1 MMKVS
6 FVGSIMQETLFGE
19 EIIDAKPFLKW
30 AGGKTQLINQI
41 EERLPQDI
49 KSNKI
54 IEKYFEPFIGG
65 GALFFY
71 LSSNYNIKK
80 SYIYDINPE
89 LIVVYKTIKNNPKE
103 LINSLSELKDNFI
116 PLSHEERKKIYL
128 GIRKEFNES
137 ITEFDYSKYSK
148 EDYVTRSTYFILMNK
163 TCFNGLFRVNK
174 KGEFNVPFGR
184 YKNPAIFD
192 KDNIL
197 ACSKALKNTFIEE
210 GSFLNSEKLIDSN
223 SFVYLDPP
231 YRPITSSASFTSYSK
246 FDFNDDDQIELAN
259 FYKRMSDNGAKLL
272 LSNSDPKNTDESD
285 DFFDDLYSDF
295 TIDRVFAKRS
305 INRNGKKRG
314 AVSEILVKNY

>member
-1 MMKVS
+1 
-6 FVGSIMQETLFGE
+6 MQETLFGE
-19 EIIDAKPFLKW
+19 EVIDAKPFLKW

-41 EERLPQDI
+41 EDRLPEEI
-49 KSNKI
+49 KSSKKI
-54 IEKYFEPFIGG
+54 DKYFEPFIGG

-71 LSSNYNIKK
+71 LSSNYNVKK

-103 LINSLSELKDNFI
+103 LIESLTDLKKDFI
-116 PLSHEERKKIYL
+116 PLVHEERKKIYL
-128 GIRKEFNES
+128 NIREKFNDNIEN
-137 ITEFDYSKYSK
+137 FDYSQYNA
-148 EDYVTRSTYFILMNK
+148 EDYVERSTSFILMNK

-174 KGEFNVPFGR
+174 QGKFNVPFGR

-192 KDNIL
+192 KDNII
-197 ACSKALKNTFIEE
+197 ACSKALKNTTIVE
-210 GSFLNSEKLIDSN
+210 GSFLDSENLIDSN

-231 YRPITSSASFTSYSK
+231 YRPITSSSSFTSYSK
-246 FDFNDDDQIELAN
+246 FDFDDENQKELAEY
-259 FYKRMSDNGAKLL
+259 YKRVSDKGAKLL

-285 DFFDDLYSDF
+285 NFFDDLYEDF

-305 INRNGKKRG
+305 INRDGNKRG